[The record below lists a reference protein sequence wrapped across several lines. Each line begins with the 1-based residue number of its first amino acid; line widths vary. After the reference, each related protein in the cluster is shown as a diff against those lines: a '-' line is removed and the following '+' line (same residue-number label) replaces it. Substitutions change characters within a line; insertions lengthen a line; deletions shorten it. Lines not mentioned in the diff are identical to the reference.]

1 MSNIARRYAGCPEYV
16 LEYEARSPAYA
27 HAAAFAATKG
37 VTVIQPIVTENTP
50 PVTINQKRG
59 RGRPATGVA
68 LSAADRARKYR
79 DRRRGAVAA
88 S

>member
-1 MSNIARRYAGCPEYV
+1 MAIRYSDNTCWTSIETGATVTDIRRA
-16 LEYEARSPAYA
+16 
-27 HAAAFAATKG
+27 
-37 VTVIQPIVTENTP
+37 VTDIRPIVTENTP
-50 PVTINQKRG
+50 TVTINQKRG

-79 DRRRGAVAA
+79 DSRRGAVAA